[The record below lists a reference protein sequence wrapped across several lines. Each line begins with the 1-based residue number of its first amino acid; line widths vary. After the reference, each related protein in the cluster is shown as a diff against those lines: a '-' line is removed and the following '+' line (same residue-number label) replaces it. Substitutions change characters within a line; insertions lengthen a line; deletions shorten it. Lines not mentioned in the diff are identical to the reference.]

1 MKCAPYW
8 GERLLS
14 IAHFLSSFADFN
26 SVFNRQKSCN
36 NYYPR
41 YCLFILIH
49 DVSYLITTH
58 ISGVPH
64 AVTPNPISGKFEL
77 IKIVRDS
84 EISRAYC
91 SPTKTGAVQ
100 ILNWIRDN
108 DAELSLQNLTVQ
120 PEARFFK

>member
-1 MKCAPYW
+1 M
-8 GERLLS
+8 
-14 IAHFLSSFADFN
+14 
-26 SVFNRQKSCN
+26 
-36 NYYPR
+36 
-41 YCLFILIH
+41 
-49 DVSYLITTH
+49 SYLITTH